1 MFSSSLATFDLRLH
15 SSNLNTDALCE
26 YFHFS
31 TTLSPNTLFQGIS
44 QIEPGCFSVLDI
56 NKRAITSTKR
66 YYFPKMGGRR
76 AFEKEK
82 LLSLLK
88 ASCSDQDPEYLKM
101 ALFLSGGLDSTGLA
115 GFYSAR
121 QGRELHTITA
131 NFDQRNLD
139 EVCLA
144 ESFAAEIQSS
154 HTTINI
160 NYQKTLETLISIT
173 RSFGQPIAD
182 AAVLPLTMLCK
193 ELPTDI
199 RVIVQGDG
207 GDEVFG
213 GYRYY
218 RRLYLSNIRYLLA
231 PFAFLSQCFIRSIK
245 IQRTLRTFYAITL
258 YSGAMR
264 FARMYSNLLPW
275 ERCNYLKIEVNEGA
289 FARRY
294 NELGRRV
301 RIGMRGHGSMW

>member
-1 MFSSSLATFDLRLH
+1 M
-15 SSNLNTDALCE
+15 
-26 YFHFS
+26 
-31 TTLSPNTLFQGIS
+31 
-44 QIEPGCFSVLDI
+44 
-56 NKRAITSTKR
+56 
-66 YYFPKMGGRR
+66 
-76 AFEKEK
+76 
-82 LLSLLK
+82 
-88 ASCSDQDPEYLKM
+88 
-101 ALFLSGGLDSTGLA
+101 
-115 GFYSAR
+115 
-121 QGRELHTITA
+121 HTITA

-258 YSGAMR
+258 YSGALR

-275 ERCNYLKIEVNEGA
+275 ERVGNYLKIEVNEGA

-294 NELGRRV
+294 NELWAQS
-301 RIGMRGHGSMW
+301 RIFGMRGHGSMW